1 MEKQKAVLRAEFQN
15 IGWKCRELLA
25 KMDVATDFY
34 FDTVSQIKMNEWS
47 KDRVTLV
54 GDACDCPSL
63 LSGQGS
69 TLAMAG
75 AYILAGELKVANG
88 RYQKAFARYE
98 QLFKPFIT
106 KKQSTAKTFARSFVP
121 KSEIGIWMRNTFIN
135 LMFLPYFS
143 RLFVRRFMYDSL
155 KLKDY

>member
-1 MEKQKAVLRAEFQN
+1 VVNLGRRGVVNFN
-15 IGWKCRELLA
+15 RRDLVSLNRRRVVNFIG
-25 KMDVATDFY
+25 
-34 FDTVSQIKMNEWS
+34 
-47 KDRVTLV
+47 
-54 GDACDCPSL
+54 AC
-63 LSGQGS
+63 
-69 TLAMAG
+69 
-75 AYILAGELKVANG
+75 N
-88 RYQKAFARYE
+88 QKAFARYE